1 MSPCVSRELSKCHN
15 FVLTTFCF
23 FCSYIW
29 IFIKSSMWPQHPV
42 SPTHPK
48 VAVALQTAQES
59 FPLRVTADGGVG
71 LRRRQSAFRTQN
83 LKAMGLRSE
92 QGEKQEPKGLKKRKE
107 KVYFLFNSH
116 YCPSNKKQILNQFH
130 SQLVSFVLRMGTR
143 RQREATPPVGAEV
156 LLL

>member
-1 MSPCVSRELSKCHN
+1 
-15 FVLTTFCF
+15 
-23 FCSYIW
+23 
-29 IFIKSSMWPQHPV
+29 MWPQHPL

-107 KVYFLFNSH
+107 KKRFTSYLILIIVRLIR
-116 YCPSNKKQILNQFH
+116 NKY
-130 SQLVSFVLRMGTR
+130 
-143 RQREATPPVGAEV
+143 
-156 LLL
+156 